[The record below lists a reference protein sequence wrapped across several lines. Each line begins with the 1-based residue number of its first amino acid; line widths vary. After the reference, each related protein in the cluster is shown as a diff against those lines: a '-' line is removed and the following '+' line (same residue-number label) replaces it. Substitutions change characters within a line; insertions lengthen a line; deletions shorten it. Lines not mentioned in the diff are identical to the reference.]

1 MLTNNRNDLGRR
13 VNKFDILTCVIRFM
27 FYRLFYSQDNNFE
40 LEPVYLQLHFSLD
53 ATTSCKQN
61 PEIVQRIYVAVNG
74 AIGRRLTAQSVVET
88 ARR

>member
-1 MLTNNRNDLGRR
+1 MNLTLSY
-13 VNKFDILTCVIRFM
+13 VIRCM

-40 LEPVYLQLHFSLD
+40 LEPVYLQLLLSLD

-61 PEIVQRIYVAVNG
+61 PEIVRRIYVAVNG